1 MRRSA
6 QEWGEYVSNQGLY
19 GLRANNVQE
28 GGNLDIGDS
37 IPAVE
42 DLDEIFKEDESNFQ
56 GYIANPL
63 ALSTYRVTPE
73 EVEVEKDPGVFDRM
87 LGREPETKTEVQD
100 KKEWVWVA
108 PQERDFFDEYD
119 LDGTDR
125 VSYMHIP
132 FTEGESEI
140 RDRGGNG
147 AQYERLDIL
156 FPGASDVRKI
166 GRDLQEELENQGNLN
181 RFAKGLA
188 DHDGDMDII
197 YKVLQNG
204 GEFAPEGLV
213 EVKGSPSPHPAQLL
227 GDQPYIEMREG
238 TYEDH
243 DLEVPRAVESL
254 EPIDNQQ

>member
-6 QEWGEYVSNQGLY
+6 SEWGEYTADQGLY
-19 GLRANNVQE
+19 GLRANNAQA
-28 GGNLDIGDS
+28 GGNLNLRS
-37 IPAVE
+37 SVPATE
-42 DLDEIFKEDESNFQ
+42 GLDMLFKEDERNFQ

-63 ALSTYRVTPE
+63 ALHTNRVTSE
-73 EVEVEKDPGVFDRM
+73 EVEVEKDQGVFDRM
-87 LGREPETKTEVQD
+87 LGRDPETETEVQP
-100 KKEWVWVA
+100 KKERVWVA
-108 PQERDFFDEYD
+108 SQERDFFDEYD
-119 LDGTDR
+119 LDGTDT

-132 FTEGESEI
+132 FTEGESDI

-147 AQYERLDIL
+147 GQYERLDIL

-181 RFAKGLA
+181 RFAEGLA

-197 YKVLQNG
+197 YRVTQNG

-227 GDQPYIEMREG
+227 GDQPYMEMREG

-254 EPIDNQQ
+254 EPIDSQQ